1 MMKCLLVGLIGFC
14 FFLLVD
20 YLFLRSVMGP
30 WYSAQY
36 PDLLRQVNGVIKVNY
51 VAALAC
57 YLLMLICLTYFV
69 FQLPPNSAWGWVI
82 FQGFLL
88 GVTFYGVFDLT
99 NLAILSGWSWLVS
112 IVEILWG
119 GIICGAT
126 YAVMFSLIK
135 FWR

>member
-1 MMKCLLVGLIGFC
+1 MKYLSVGLIGLC

-20 YLFLRSVMGP
+20 IIFLRTVMGP

-36 PDLLRQVNGVIKVNY
+36 PDLLRQVDGIIKVNY

-57 YLLMLICLTYFV
+57 YLLMLVCLTYFV
-69 FQLPPNSAWGWVI
+69 FQLPPGSSWALVI

-119 GIICGAT
+119 GIVCGAT
-126 YAVMFSLIK
+126 YAVMFMAIK
-135 FWR
+135 IWQ